1 MRLILALTLASLAG
15 CTSFPELEA
24 AQTPG
29 IQSAAYPRLLPLD
42 SLLAEGGDPRATPDA
57 MDDIAAR
64 VAQLR
69 ARADRLRGPVID
81 SPTRSRMARG
91 VVEG

>member
-1 MRLILALTLASLAG
+1 MRLILALTLASFAG

-42 SLLAEGGDPRATPDA
+42 TLLTEEGDPRATPEA
-57 MDDIAAR
+57 MGDLAAR
-64 VAQLR
+64 VARLR

-81 SPTRSRMARG
+81 SGTRSRMARG